1 MTGFLYSLAW
11 IGILAL
17 IVEVG
22 LEIDEEE
29 RK

>member
-1 MTGFLYSLAW
+1 MATGFLYSLVW

-17 IVEVG
+17 IIEVG

-29 RK
+29 R